1 MNKTDMILERLKS
14 QPKPATDH
22 PDELT
27 ELIMGSLPDLNVPQP
42 KPARR
47 VRLYVVSAI
56 AVAASVL
63 LLLVLQ
69 PKTDTVEQPVAVVQ
83 HTEKPAPVPPTPEKK
98 EEVKQIAATQPVAT
112 PKSQPKKRMKK
123 KPATPTAEQKQPSVA
138 QTVSVTIP
146 DPAGQMLREYRELTT
161 AIRQRG
167 EQVTH
172 RVAMLQQQQDNE
184 PQYIEL

>member
-14 QPKPATDH
+14 QPKPTVDH

-27 ELIMGSLPDLNVPQP
+27 ELIMGSLPDLDMPQP

-47 VRLYVVSAI
+47 VRLYIASAV

-98 EEVKQIAATQPVAT
+98 EEVKQIAAAQPVAA
-112 PKSQPKKRMKK
+112 PKSKPKKRTKRS
-123 KPATPTAEQKQPSVA
+123 KPAAAQPSPSVA
-138 QTVSVTIP
+138 QPMRTFAP
-146 DPAGQMLREYRELTT
+146 DPAEQMMREYRELTA
-161 AIRQRG
+161 AIRHRG
-167 EQVTH
+167 EQVTQ
-172 RVAMLQQQQDNE
+172 RVAMLQQQQGNE